1 MKFISLIDTNNQNI
15 VTIDA
20 DSFVLR
26 IEIDGIPRESRIKPF
41 MASILYELF
50 KGHPNPLPYDKIIE
64 ILKEYGLIISDLTRM
79 HRKLSEIRQIIQ
91 KLHPSLGELVL
102 NTRGVGYTLPLR
114 FKNLHQLGNQ
124 PDNTKFANSKITKAV
139 QTLEALIS
147 DSIAMT
153 SENKVIKHA
162 AGYVINCD
170 PVRHILIEK
179 IAAFNEC
186 EKTILKEIRAHEADF
201 TGLRI
206 SYFLAKLKTY
216 VGLARISEY
225 PISEVQWLDW
235 FKQEVWMLFEDLK
248 KLIRFAESL

>member
-1 MKFISLIDTNNQNI
+1 MKFISLIDISNQNI

-26 IEIDGIPRESRIKPF
+26 IEIDGMPKESRIKPF
-41 MASILYELF
+41 MASILYGLF
-50 KGHPNPLPYDKIIE
+50 KDHPNPLPYKKIIE

-91 KLHPSLGELVL
+91 KLHPSLGDLVL
-102 NTRGVGYTLPLR
+102 NTRGVGYSLPLR
-114 FKNLHQLGNQ
+114 FKSLHQLGNQ
-124 PDNTKFANSKITKAV
+124 PDNTKFANSHITKAV
-139 QTLEALIS
+139 QTLEALIN

-162 AGYVINCD
+162 AGYVINRA

-206 SYFLAKLKTY
+206 SYLLAKLKTY
-216 VGLARISEY
+216 VGLTRISEY

-248 KLIRFAESL
+248 KLIRLAESL

>member
-1 MKFISLIDTNNQNI
+1 MKFISLIDTSNQNI
-15 VTIDA
+15 ISIDA

-26 IEIDGIPRESRIKPF
+26 IEIDGISRESRINPF
-41 MASILYELF
+41 MASIIYELF
-50 KGHPNPLPYDKIIE
+50 KGHPNPLHYDKIID

-79 HRKLSEIRQIIQ
+79 HRKLSEIRQIIK
-91 KLHPSLGELVL
+91 KLRPGLGELIL
-102 NTRGVGYTLPLR
+102 NTRGVSYALPLR

-124 PDNTKFANSKITKAV
+124 PNNTIFANLKITGAV

-153 SENKVIKHA
+153 SENKVVKHA
-162 AGYVINCD
+162 AGYVINRD
-170 PVRHILIEK
+170 SVRHILIEK
-179 IAAFNEC
+179 IATFNEC
-186 EKTILKEIRAHEADF
+186 EKVILKEIRAHEADF

-206 SYFLAKLKTY
+206 GYFLAKLKTY
-216 VGLARISEY
+216 VGLARVSEY

>member
-26 IEIDGIPRESRIKPF
+26 IEIEGIPKESRIKPF

-91 KLHPSLGELVL
+91 KLHPSLGGLVL

-114 FKNLHQLGNQ
+114 FKNLHQLENQ

-162 AGYVINCD
+162 AGYVINRD
-170 PVRHILIEK
+170 PVRRILIEK
-179 IAAFNEC
+179 IAVFNEC

-206 SYFLAKLKTY
+206 SYLLAKLKTY

>member
-15 VTIDA
+15 VTINA
-20 DSFVLR
+20 ASFVLR

-41 MASILYELF
+41 MASILYEMF
-50 KGHPNPLPYDKIIE
+50 KNHPNPLLYCRIIE

-79 HRKLSEIRQIIQ
+79 HRKLSEIRQTIQ
-91 KLHPSLGELVL
+91 KLHPCLGDLVL
-102 NTRGVGYTLPLR
+102 NTRGIGYSLPLG
-114 FKNLHQLGNQ
+114 FKNLHHLGSQ
-124 PDNTKFANSKITKAV
+124 PDNTKFANSHITKAV
-139 QTLEALIS
+139 QILEALIN
-147 DSIAMT
+147 DSIVMT
-153 SENKVIKHA
+153 SRSKVIKNA
-162 AGYVINCD
+162 AGYVINRD
-170 PVRHILIEK
+170 LLRHILIEK

-186 EKTILKEIRAHEADF
+186 EKIILKEIRAHEADF
-201 TGLRI
+201 TGIRI
-206 SYFLAKLKTY
+206 TYLLTKLKTY

>member
-26 IEIDGIPRESRIKPF
+26 IEIDGMPRESRIKPF

-50 KGHPNPLPYDKIIE
+50 KDHPNPLQYEKIIE

-91 KLHPSLGELVL
+91 KLYPSLGELVL

-114 FKNLHQLGNQ
+114 FKNLHQLESKT
-124 PDNTKFANSKITKAV
+124 DNTKFANTKITKAV

-153 SENKVIKHA
+153 SENKVIKHTQ
-162 AGYVINCD
+162 GYVISRD

-186 EKTILKEIRAHEADF
+186 EKTILKEIRAHEGDF

-206 SYFLAKLKTY
+206 SYLLAKLKTY

-248 KLIRFAESL
+248 KLIRLAESL

>member
-1 MKFISLIDTNNQNI
+1 MKFISLIDTNNQSI

-153 SENKVIKHA
+153 SENT
-162 AGYVINCD
+162 
-170 PVRHILIEK
+170 EK
-179 IAAFNEC
+179 FV
-186 EKTILKEIRAHEADF
+186 HP
-201 TGLRI
+201 
-206 SYFLAKLKTY
+206 YFFRL
-216 VGLARISEY
+216 
-225 PISEVQWLDW
+225 
-235 FKQEVWMLFEDLK
+235 
-248 KLIRFAESL
+248 

>member
-15 VTIDA
+15 ITIDA

-41 MASILYELF
+41 MTSILYALF
-50 KGHPNPLPYDKIIE
+50 KDHPNPLPYDKIIE

-91 KLHPSLGELVL
+91 KLHPSLGGLVL

-114 FKNLHQLGNQ
+114 LKNLHQLGNQ
-124 PDNTKFANSKITKAV
+124 LDNTKFANSKITKAV
-139 QTLEALIS
+139 QTLEALIN

-153 SENKVIKHA
+153 SENKVIKHVV
-162 AGYVINCD
+162 GYVINRD
-170 PVRHILIEK
+170 PVPHILIEK
-179 IAAFNEC
+179 IVAFNEC

-225 PISEVQWLDW
+225 PISQVQWLDW

>member
-1 MKFISLIDTNNQNI
+1 MKFISLIDTKNQNI
-15 VTIDA
+15 VTINA

-26 IEIDGIPRESRIKPF
+26 IEIDDISKESRIKPF

-50 KGHPNPLPYDKIIE
+50 KGHPNPLPYHKIIE
-64 ILKEYGLIISDLTRM
+64 ILKEYGLIISDLTPM

-102 NTRGVGYTLPLR
+102 NIRGVGYTLPLG

-124 PDNTKFANSKITKAV
+124 RDNTKFANSKITKAV
-139 QTLEALIS
+139 KTLEALIS

-153 SENKVIKHA
+153 SENKIIKHA
-162 AGYVINCD
+162 PGYVINGD

-186 EKTILKEIRAHEADF
+186 EKIILKEIRVHEADF

-206 SYFLAKLKTY
+206 NYLLAKLKTY
-216 VGLARISEY
+216 VGLGRISEY
-225 PISEVQWLDW
+225 PLSQIQWLDW
-235 FKQEVWMLFEDLK
+235 FEQEVWMLFEDLK
-248 KLIRFAESL
+248 KFIKFTENQ

>member
-15 VTIDA
+15 ITIDA

-50 KGHPNPLPYDKIIE
+50 KDHPNPLPYDKIIE

-91 KLHPSLGELVL
+91 KLHPCLGDLVL
-102 NTRGVGYTLPLR
+102 NTRRVGYTLPLR
-114 FKNLHQLGNQ
+114 LKNLHQLENQ
-124 PDNTKFANSKITKAV
+124 PDNTKFANSHITKAL
-139 QTLEALIS
+139 QTLEALIN

-162 AGYVINCD
+162 AGYVINRD
-170 PVRHILIEK
+170 PVCHILIE
-179 IAAFNEC
+179 
-186 EKTILKEIRAHEADF
+186 
-201 TGLRI
+201 
-206 SYFLAKLKTY
+206 
-216 VGLARISEY
+216 
-225 PISEVQWLDW
+225 
-235 FKQEVWMLFEDLK
+235 
-248 KLIRFAESL
+248 